1 LKEPEHYIRA
11 FRREEVLEVFETEPV
26 LISGVNSWIFSNRGL
41 YESALRRAVKVA
53 ERLGVV

>member
-1 LKEPEHYIRA
+1 LRPS
-11 FRREEVLEVFETEPV
+11 PV
-26 LISGVNSWIFSNRGL
+26 LISGINSWIFRDRRL